1 MNVLTLRLKPEHSE
15 TIRYIQ
21 HVTGIKHASK
31 ALMASA
37 EAYMTQ
43 RNEIERL
50 QGELSRMTAERNRY
64 KKVITDYQQAH
75 MSLLQAD

>member
-37 EAYMTQ
+37 EAYMVQ
-43 RNEIERL
+43 KNEIDRL
-50 QGELSRMTAERNRY
+50 KGELSRITAERDRY

-75 MSLLQAD
+75 TSLLRAE